1 MRKKFVTFLSAPI
14 QMNALFIWYS
24 LAFFEH
30 HYVIKAAIF
39 DMDGLL
45 IDSERIIMQACII
58 AAKQVGITYT
68 QAEYVELIGRAGPDS
83 TRIMVEQL
91 GGMNNF
97 NLVMQG
103 LDALLAED
111 NHTFPLKNGVLPL
124 LKHYQSNNVIC
135 SVASSSP
142 IHHISHRLSQVGV
155 FDYFSHITSGQ
166 EVARG
171 KPNPDIY
178 ILAIEKL
185 GISPEECIAFEDS
198 ENGARAAIA
207 AGLKV
212 VVVPDLKQPSDYV
225 REHSHQVVASLSDWL
240 I

>member
-1 MRKKFVTFLSAPI
+1 VLKSR
-14 QMNALFIWYS
+14 
-24 LAFFEH
+24 FFEH
-30 HYVIKAAIF
+30 YYVIKAAIF

-91 GGMNNF
+91 GGVESF
-97 NLVMQG
+97 NQVMQG
-103 LDALLAED
+103 LDAQLAQY
-111 NHTFPLKNGVLPL
+111 NHTFPLKQGVLDL

-142 IHHISHRLSQVGV
+142 AHHITHRLSHVGV
-155 FDYFSHITSGQ
+155 LDYFNHITSGQ
-166 EVARG
+166 EVTRG
-171 KPNPDIY
+171 KPCPDIY
-178 ILAIEKL
+178 LLAVEKL
-185 GISPEECIAFEDS
+185 GIKAEECIAFEDS
-198 ENGARAAIA
+198 ENGALAAIA

-225 REHSHQVVASLSDWL
+225 REHCHQVITSLEDWL

>member
-1 MRKKFVTFLSAPI
+1 
-14 QMNALFIWYS
+14 
-24 LAFFEH
+24 
-30 HYVIKAAIF
+30 VIKAAIF

-58 AAKQVGITYT
+58 AAKRVGITYT

-91 GGMNNF
+91 GGVQNF
-97 NLVMQG
+97 NQVMQG
-103 LDALLAED
+103 LDAQLAEH
-111 NHTFPLKNGVLPL
+111 NHTFSLKSGVLPL
-124 LKHYQSNNVIC
+124 LKHYQRNNVIC

-142 IHHISHRLSQVGV
+142 IHHISHRLSQVDV

-166 EVARG
+166 EVALG

-178 ILAIEKL
+178 LLAIKKL
-185 GISPEECIAFEDS
+185 GISPDDCIAFEDS

-212 VVVPDLKQPSDYV
+212 VVVPDLKEPSDYV
-225 REHSHQVVASLSDWL
+225 REHCHQVITSLEDWL

>member
-1 MRKKFVTFLSAPI
+1 MVQSR
-14 QMNALFIWYS
+14 
-24 LAFFEH
+24 FFGH
-30 HYVIKAAIF
+30 HSVIKAAIF

-58 AAKQVGITYT
+58 AAQQVGIIYS

-91 GGMNNF
+91 GGAQNF
-97 NLVMQG
+97 NQVMQG
-103 LDALLAED
+103 LDALLAEH

-178 ILAIEKL
+178 LLAIKKL

-225 REHSHQVVASLSDWL
+225 RENCHQVITSLEDWL
-240 I
+240 M

>member
-1 MRKKFVTFLSAPI
+1 MLKSR
-14 QMNALFIWYS
+14 
-24 LAFFEH
+24 FFEH

-58 AAKQVGITYT
+58 AAKRVGITYT

-83 TRIMVEQL
+83 TRIMQEQL
-91 GGMNNF
+91 GGVLNF
-97 NLVMQG
+97 NQVMQG
-103 LDALLAED
+103 LDSLLAEH
-111 NHTFPLKNGVLPL
+111 NYAFPLKNGVLPL

-166 EVARG
+166 EVTRG
-171 KPNPDIY
+171 KPKPDIY
-178 ILAIEKL
+178 LLAIKKL
-185 GISPEECIAFEDS
+185 GISPDDCIAFEDS

-212 VVVPDLKQPSDYV
+212 VVVPDLKEPSDYV
-225 REHSHQVVASLSDWL
+225 REHCHQVITSLEDWSM
-240 I
+240 